1 MYRKEILDNGLC
13 CITHAMPGRGSA
25 AVGVW
30 IRTGG
35 RYENRRNKGI
45 SHVLEHL
52 VFKGTRKYSCRQI
65 KESIEG
71 IGGALNGF
79 TSEEVTCYLAKLPAR
94 SLERGI
100 DVLSDMVVNPLL
112 AQKDIDKE
120 KHVILEE
127 IKMYKDLPQSYV
139 HELLDDLLW
148 PDQPLGQPI
157 IGTEKSV
164 GSITRETLLQYKQ
177 YHYTPSNI
185 VVSAAGSL
193 QHKTVASLARGIFAR
208 LKSYSPN
215 AFSQA
220 QENQRAPQLKVFGK
234 QTEQTHVAMGFHAF
248 KREHPLRHA
257 AALLHIM
264 LGANMSSRLFNEIR
278 EKRGFAYEIGTAVKR
293 FHDTGAFIVHAGVD
307 NRKVIEALA
316 LVLKELAKAS
326 SRLVGAPELR
336 RAKEFYRGQLMLT
349 LEDTLEH
356 MLWIGETTTTLNKTY
371 ALPDIVAEVDKVT
384 PSDVRDAARAI
395 FREDNLNLALIGPME
410 AQKRRIEKT
419 LHLG

>member
-1 MYRKEILDNGLC
+1 MYKKEILEDGLTC
-13 CITHAMPGRGSA
+13 VTHSMAGRGSV

-35 RYENRRNKGI
+35 RYENPDVKGI
-45 SHVLEHL
+45 SHLLEHL
-52 VFKGTRKYSCRQI
+52 VFKGTKKYSCRQI

-94 SLERGI
+94 YLEKGI
-100 DVLSDMVVNPLL
+100 DVLSGMVVDPLL
-112 AQKDIDKE
+112 AQKDIGKE

-127 IKMYKDLPQSYV
+127 IKMYRDLPQSYV

-148 PDQPLGQPI
+148 PDHPLGQPI
-157 IGTEKSV
+157 IGTETSV
-164 GSITRETLLQYKQ
+164 RSITRETLLQYKR

-185 VVSAAGSL
+185 VVSVAGSVE
-193 QHKTVASLARGIFAR
+193 HKAVVRRARSLFAS

-215 AFSQA
+215 AFSHV
-220 QENQRAPQLKVFGK
+220 QEDQRDFRLKIFDK

-257 AALLHIM
+257 VALLHIM

-278 EKRGFAYEIGTAVKR
+278 EKRGYAYEIGTAVKR
-293 FHDTGAFIVHAGVD
+293 FYDTGAFVVHAGVD
-307 NRKVIEALA
+307 NRKVVDAVDLI
-316 LVLKELAKAS
+316 LKELKKTAA
-326 SRLVGAPELR
+326 RLTDAAEFK
-336 RAKEFYRGQLMLT
+336 RAKEFYQGQLMLT

-356 MLWIGETTTTLNKTY
+356 MLWIGETTATMNKTY
-371 ALPDIVAEVDKVT
+371 TLGDIIREVNKVSR
-384 PSDVRDAARAI
+384 SDVREAAEKI
-395 FREDNLNLALIGPME
+395 FRRDNLNLALIGPVE
-410 AQKRRIEKT
+410 SQRTRIEKA
-419 LHLG
+419 LSSD